1 MKRAAN
7 KTAVKTEDG
16 KKPFMYSRIYDS
28 SDVNEAAKTAFDEE
42 MDPEELKKQRTRDWL
57 FILLGVPALIGLIY
71 FIVMISTR

>member
-28 SDVNEAAKTAFDEE
+28 SDVNEAAKTALHY
-42 MDPEELKKQRTRDWL
+42 PEYKYDSRYLKAARGGACARAAEHKYQKNCL
-57 FILLGVPALIGLIY
+57 
-71 FIVMISTR
+71 